1 METEPA
7 HIPGADDTTLLSN
20 VSDEF
25 VLPPISAAQTS
36 TTARQIIKRK
46 RKLIIDEV
54 KEIDSS
60 SMKTQLS
67 DTTDI
72 VGVLELAPPTRR
84 LMHLKETGGIE
95 KLFASSS
102 TGIFSKTLQQFFMR
116 NLVTKPL
123 DQMAPD
129 NYQIQH
135 DLAMEQLERDR
146 DDSSIDQMRGSH
158 HHYLEVLG
166 YDPSFSS
173 GRSKKRGMSPDDDA
187 VDKRH
192 RSDSLFF
199 PPMTTSMDN
208 LMDVIPNPM
217 SPTRKS
223 GRKTHEFNQYP
234 PSPTRTSGNVRRKKG
249 AGHLKENHDEQ
260 DDDEDE
266 HGQTTNAQEEFE
278 SGKKLNRRAKIM
290 LNAFERAFDTADALS
305 FHDHLSSGNPNYHT
319 RKLTAQKFYTLLV
332 LKKLQAVDVEQTEAF
347 EDVTVTPGVHFHQ
360 YITSGGR

>member
-1 METEPA
+1 
-7 HIPGADDTTLLSN
+7 
-20 VSDEF
+20 
-25 VLPPISAAQTS
+25 
-36 TTARQIIKRK
+36 
-46 RKLIIDEV
+46 
-54 KEIDSS
+54 
-60 SMKTQLS
+60 
-67 DTTDI
+67 
-72 VGVLELAPPTRR
+72 
-84 LMHLKETGGIE
+84 
-95 KLFASSS
+95 
-102 TGIFSKTLQQFFMR
+102 
-116 NLVTKPL
+116 
-123 DQMAPD
+123 
-129 NYQIQH
+129 
-135 DLAMEQLERDR
+135 
-146 DDSSIDQMRGSH
+146 
-158 HHYLEVLG
+158 
-166 YDPSFSS
+166 
-173 GRSKKRGMSPDDDA
+173 
-187 VDKRH
+187 
-192 RSDSLFF
+192 
-199 PPMTTSMDN
+199 MTTSMDN

-234 PSPTRTSGNVRRKKG
+234 PSPTRASGNVRRKKG